1 MRLDL
6 DQMVERLATVRR
18 PWLIATAR
26 RAGAGADAEDAVQDV
41 LARLAAGA
49 ALPRDERS
57 ALAYAATAVRRR
69 ALDLAAAGTSSAPPP
84 VAEDAPGPAED
95 HERRRA
101 LRAFTQA
108 LEALPE
114 RPRAVLVLDAAG
126 WSRTQIARRLE
137 VSERVVKRVL
147 ADHRGA
153 VVATATAAVD
163 GADCA
168 RLSATLATYAAGV
181 GRPRFDGPVVR
192 HLEVCDACRLA
203 LVRARA
209 LRALFPPPTAFGI
222 GAAPTPAVPLV
233 AFKLGAA
240 IVAAITAAGGV
251 GLVTRPAPGHPPAA
265 PVVVVVKTAPTRAA
279 VPVQRVVPRVR
290 TVEVASRPHRRKEP
304 KARLKV
310 RVRTAQAVAQAK
322 PAWAVPEAQQPDQCD
337 LGTLGICGFDE

>member
-1 MRLDL
+1 M
-6 DQMVERLATVRR
+6 
-18 PWLIATAR
+18 
-26 RAGAGADAEDAVQDV
+26 
-41 LARLAAGA
+41 
-49 ALPRDERS
+49 
-57 ALAYAATAVRRR
+57 AYAATAVRRR

-84 VAEDAPGPAED
+84 VAEAESGPAED
-95 HERRRA
+95 HEHRRA

-108 LEALPE
+108 LAALPE

-126 WSRTQIARRLE
+126 WSRTQIARHLE

-147 ADHRGA
+147 ADHRSA
-153 VVATATAAVD
+153 AVATATAAVD

-168 RLSATLATYAAGV
+168 RLGPTLATYAAGV

-192 HLEVCDACRLA
+192 HLEVCDTCRLA

-240 IVAAITAAGGV
+240 IVAAVTAAGGV
-251 GLVTRPAPGHPPAA
+251 GLISRPAPGHPP
-265 PVVVVVKTAPTRAA
+265 VVRVDVVETLPPRAV

-290 TVEVASRPHRRKEP
+290 TVRVTSKPQRQDDAKP
-304 KARLKV
+304 KPKV
-310 RVRTAQAVAQAK
+310 RARAAPAVAPK
-322 PAWAVPEAQQPDQCD
+322 PVAAVPEAQQPDQCD
-337 LGTLGICGFDE
+337 LGTLGVCGFDQ